1 MQTPRQFQPSAT
13 TNMNLLS
20 LGFQEAYAAVLG
32 SREALLTRVVHPALA
47 VDTTIR
53 HDDHE
58 TSHAEIR
65 DGDKKN
71 SSEHPHAMYIQP
83 VYASIHDPAPDSND
97 DPQLNP
103 IVGMLTAVLPW
114 DRFLVD
120 LLPSGT
126 AGITCVLTNNCN
138 QSFTYRLEGPS
149 VRTADVSAIDLSQN
163 NLAHSLLSIQ
173 ATYIGPGDLHD
184 LQYEHTRKSIPFFD
198 HRPNIADHCEYSFE
212 LYATSDLASQHHTA
226 SPAIVGLVVGASFLI
241 LGISFFSYDRFA
253 RKRHDKVVQ
262 KATQSTAF
270 VSSLFPATV
279 RDRVMASQ
287 NQPPHG
293 SHSHG
298 RGRLAQKPRDSADN
312 TESSQVNDGD
322 VVLYKSKPIA
332 DLFPETTVLFADIAG
347 FTAWSSTREPAQV
360 FVLLETIYNAF
371 DTVAHRLGV
380 YKVETVGDCY
390 VAVTGVPNPR
400 ADHTLVMATFA
411 LQCLGKFSVLVR
423 KLDAR
428 LGPGTDQLG
437 KLVLKLS
444 PENQNHGH

>member
-1 MQTPRQFQPSAT
+1 
-13 TNMNLLS
+13 MNILS
-20 LGFQEAYAAVLG
+20 LGYQEAYGSVLD
-32 SREALLTRVVHPALA
+32 SREALISRVIHPALA

-53 HDDHE
+53 HNDHE
-58 TSHAEIR
+58 TFHADFR
-65 DGDKKN
+65 DSSKKN
-71 SSEHPHAMYIQP
+71 SFEPPHAMYIQP
-83 VYASIHDPAPDSND
+83 VFASIHDPDLDSND
-97 DPQLNP
+97 DPHLNP

-126 AGITCVLTNNCN
+126 AGITCVVTNNCN

-149 VRTADVSAIDLSQN
+149 VRTVLR
-163 NLAHSLLSIQ
+163 LLTYLNTTWLITYLLWWIQ

-184 LQYEHTRKSIPFFD
+184 LQFDHTRTSIPFFD
-198 HRPNIADHCEYSFE
+198 HHSEIMDHCEYSFE

-253 RKRHDKVVQ
+253 RIRHDKVID
-262 KATQSTAF
+262 KATRSTEI
-270 VSSLFPATV
+270 VSSLFPASV

-287 NQPPHG
+287 NEQAHG
-293 SHSHG
+293 SKTRSHHRHSPG
-298 RGRLAQKPRDSADN
+298 PRDHVDDTGDSL
-312 TESSQVNDGD
+312 VNDD
-322 VVLYKSKPIA
+322 NVVLYKAKPIA
-332 DLFPETTVLFADIAG
+332 DLFPETTVLFADIVG

-371 DTVAHRLGV
+371 DTIAHRLGV

-390 VAVTGVPNPR
+390 VAVVGVPNPR
-400 ADHTLVMATFA
+400 PDHTVTMAKFA
-411 LQCLGKFSVLVR
+411 HQCLRTFSVLVR
-423 KLDAR
+423 KLDVR

-437 KLVLKLS
+437 KL
-444 PENQNHGH
+444 HF